1 MAANYS
7 IIEEVEP
14 AFLLNKPDLLVGNF
28 DNTLRGFLE
37 THGRVAQ
44 PAYNI
49 LVCIHYSNIT
59 CSLSNK
65 IFNNNL
71 LQRFYSLYTIQNNV
85 FTK

>member
-7 IIEEVEP
+7 IVDEVEP

-49 LVCIHYSNIT
+49 LVCIHYFNIT
-59 CSLSNK
+59 CNLSILFLIT
-65 IFNNNL
+65 IFNSL
-71 LQRFYSLYTIQNNV
+71 LQWFYS
-85 FTK
+85 K